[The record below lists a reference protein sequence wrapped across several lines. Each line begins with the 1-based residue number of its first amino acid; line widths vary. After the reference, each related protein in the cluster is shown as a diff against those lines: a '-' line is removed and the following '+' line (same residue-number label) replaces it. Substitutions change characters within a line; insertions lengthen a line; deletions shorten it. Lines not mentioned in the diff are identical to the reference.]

1 MSGHSPSGPEGPALE
16 MNMSEVNPA
25 LQLSVDYLRVFM
37 LLCIKH
43 FFFLFSFY
51 QILKALG
58 GMRRLR
64 KHSTLELMLTLFIP

>member
-25 LQLSVDYLRVFM
+25 LQLSVDYLRAFI

-43 FFFLFSFY
+43 FIFFFLFAIVYSLDFGS
-51 QILKALG
+51 QWVGLPLCK
-58 GMRRLR
+58 
-64 KHSTLELMLTLFIP
+64 

>member
-25 LQLSVDYLRVFM
+25 LQLSVDYLRAFI

-43 FFFLFSFY
+43 FIYFFFFL
-51 QILKALG
+51 L
-58 GMRRLR
+58 
-64 KHSTLELMLTLFIP
+64 LFIP